1 MAVARR
7 NWGVAGPTW
16 VKGIKNPYLKPE
28 SEVKSHMLDSLPEW
42 PTFGLAEDVRP
53 ALAQAQASGKT
64 LVLATLSAL
73 EGGGPRPVGTQ
84 MVFAEDLVA
93 GYFSGGCVEGDIA
106 GHAAACLADGE
117 PRRLVYGEGSPWPDI
132 RLLCGAR
139 IEVFLERVAPDDPA
153 IGELL
158 RLTRARRPALWVSDG
173 RRRTCAP
180 PGEAAMWKEA
190 ITRPY
195 EPIPRLVVVGWDP
208 AALAIASLGAQAGLE
223 TTLIRP
229 KGPPA
234 PPPLPGVGYLRG
246 EPAEAL
252 AAVGLDAWTAVAVA
266 SHDLETDQAALR
278 AALPS
283 EAGYVGLLGARS
295 RLEERLARLRAGGT
309 PEAALARLHA
319 PIGLDLGGAKAPW
332 EVAVSVIGEIIAVR
346 YARASGSTSTSPP
359 ASTADAPGG
368 RRSSASA

>member
-1 MAVARR
+1 
-7 NWGVAGPTW
+7 
-16 VKGIKNPYLKPE
+16 
-28 SEVKSHMLDSLPEW
+28 MLDPLPEW

-53 ALAQAQASGKT
+53 VLAQAQAAGKT
-64 LVLATLSAL
+64 LVLATLAAL

-84 MVFAEDLVA
+84 MVFAEGLTA

-106 GHAAACLADGE
+106 GHAAQCLDDGE

-139 IEVFLERVAPDDPA
+139 IEVFLERVTADDA
-153 IGELL
+153 ALAELL
-158 RLTRARRPALWVSDG
+158 RLTKARRPALWVSDG
-173 RRRTCAP
+173 QRRACGP
-180 PGEAAMWKEA
+180 PGEVAFWKEA

-195 EPIPRLVVVGWDP
+195 EPAPRLAVVGWDP
-208 AALAIASLGAQAGLE
+208 AALAIATLGAQAGFE

-229 KGPPA
+229 KGPET
-234 PPPLPGVGYLRG
+234 PPPLAGVAYLRG
-246 EPAEAL
+246 EPEESL
-252 AAVGLDAWTAVAVA
+252 ARVGLDAWTAVAVA
-266 SHDLETDQAALR
+266 THDLETDQAALR

-283 EAGYVGLLGARS
+283 DAGYVGLLGARA
-295 RLEERLARLRAGGT
+295 RLPERLARLRASGVS
-309 PEAALARLHA
+309 ERAIERLHA

-332 EVAVSVIGEIIAVR
+332 EVAVSVIGEIMALR

-359 ASTADAPGG
+359 ASTAGAPGG